1 MSAFRNHIDPG
12 CLFMKL
18 QSLFRF
24 VLSSA
29 FCCII
34 AFPATG
40 LTRENRILNFGVHVR
55 GMGQLDPHFAAASQ
69 DRAVAD
75 MVFNGLLRFIPGNA
89 PYLELD
95 LAREMPGFKMING
108 KQVWRIL
115 LKKGVMFHPGPKTD
129 AYELTADDV
138 VFSKK
143 NIYQTYYKMIRE
155 QLAEIN
161 IICNISFVSHREMH
175 RQIRKA
181 PVPLVIYPAW
191 RPNADAYLTRFF
203 HSDSIVVAGKN
214 RIPIF
219 PVLTGS
225 II

>member
-1 MSAFRNHIDPG
+1 MSACRNHIDPG

-40 LTRENRILNFGVHVR
+40 PTRENRILNFGVHVR

-95 LAREMPGFKMING
+95 LARELIKQAGYPDGFTLDL
-108 KQVWRIL
+108 VS
-115 LKKGVMFHPGPKTD
+115 
-129 AYELTADDV
+129 
-138 VFSKK
+138 SKK